1 MRLKMLRDR
10 FRGAQQD
17 LNVQRQEW
25 CRLLTQVG
33 MDETIHVEQA
43 FDWWRKIQDVRE
55 LLTQWRNSAP
65 EVEGLRR
72 MFEAMRLRVEQLG
85 GRLPNAKKM
94 NFVRP
99 LEVLTAWQLQLK
111 SHERDR
117 SEKERLVTD
126 ADTRQ
131 RDGIHAQHQME
142 AAELRR
148 SAILARSGVG
158 SREELVRQQEVE
170 TRRVQLE
177 NQLKKA
183 NDELSDAASAETE
196 LAIVEDDLF
205 RFDPPRAKETIQI
218 RTAELTEVEQ
228 KLNRNH
234 EELGSLKQEIRLL
247 ESGRDSHEEF
257 FRKSQLASEIYRAS
271 EEWFSLQIEHEAV
284 IQIRRR
290 FEQENISGTLIT
302 ASQYMH
308 RMTSGRYHR
317 IWAPLG
323 EDYLC
328 IDDEYG
334 QTFRVEQLSG
344 GTREQ
349 LFLSIRFAL
358 VREFARRGV
367 ELPLVMDDLFV
378 NFDQER
384 TEAAADC
391 LLDVAKDGQ
400 QVLFFTCH
408 EHIAHLF
415 QKKNVEPLWL
425 PGHKVAFDTMKPDIE
440 DHSQSSSGEADT
452 NSADFVAN
460 SDELLDERFETSA
473 DGDPA
478 SAI

>member
-1 MRLKMLRDR
+1 
-10 FRGAQQD
+10 
-17 LNVQRQEW
+17 
-25 CRLLTQVG
+25 
-33 MDETIHVEQA
+33 
-43 FDWWRKIQDVRE
+43 
-55 LLTQWRNSAP
+55 
-65 EVEGLRR
+65 
-72 MFEAMRLRVEQLG
+72 
-85 GRLPNAKKM
+85 
-94 NFVRP
+94 
-99 LEVLTAWQLQLK
+99 
-111 SHERDR
+111 
-117 SEKERLVTD
+117 
-126 ADTRQ
+126 
-131 RDGIHAQHQME
+131 
-142 AAELRR
+142 
-148 SAILARSGVG
+148 
-158 SREELVRQQEVE
+158 
-170 TRRVQLE
+170 
-177 NQLKKA
+177 
-183 NDELSDAASAETE
+183 
-196 LAIVEDDLF
+196 
-205 RFDPPRAKETIQI
+205 
-218 RTAELTEVEQ
+218 
-228 KLNRNH
+228 
-234 EELGSLKQEIRLL
+234 
-247 ESGRDSHEEF
+247 
-257 FRKSQLASEIYRAS
+257 
-271 EEWFSLQIEHEAV
+271 
-284 IQIRRR
+284 
-290 FEQENISGTLIT
+290 
-302 ASQYMH
+302 MH

-478 SAI
+478 STI